1 MHNAFLRGG
10 SGSGLWIGVV
20 TSGEWETFDQRQF
33 ESINGD
39 LGGTWAPAAQIIIGG
54 LGLKTTGVFVADGTG
69 TFNAAVTF
77 NSNVTNRANS
87 SYWNVQTIDGA
98 NSGELKFTSG
108 ALLTGLAGA
117 TATWASAFVHNGT
130 TTCNALLT
138 ATSGFQV
145 TAGTVALSS
154 QINVGA
160 NLKILNGSGSLTVEA
175 GTTFSVAAPLAL
187 SGTTGFVRYRRIDGA
202 DANTTYAI
210 ADADHISAN
219 PLAARNYTMS
229 NTGCTGGEV
238 MSIWNAASTSGRD
251 ISIYQ
256 HNGSTFIAVLV
267 AAGPGF
273 GGIEL
278 INDGSGSAS
287 SAWRV
292 RTTSYKP

>member
-1 MHNAFLRGG
+1 MSFVRGQPLNWGFLEKLTSAQMNTTDAQWPSAVDGTGGGTYAPSTQIILGG
-10 SGSGLWIGVV
+10 S
-20 TSGEWETFDQRQF
+20 
-33 ESINGD
+33 
-39 LGGTWAPAAQIIIGG
+39 
-54 LGLKTTGVFVADGTG
+54 GLKTTGVFVADGTG

-77 NSNVTNRANS
+77 NSNVTNKANS

-187 SGTTGFVRYRRIDGA
+187 SGTTGFIRYRRIDGA